1 MVIIPPYTW
10 DRPEQGFLRGGALF
24 PEDIHSNGGTVAE
37 QGHTPPAASCLPRS
51 CPVSVPAPALPC
63 PSQAASRWMAEAQ
76 ALGPPKQQVAS
87 NERVRVD
94 AGGPLSSWSRGGG
107 GMVASQAQLHL
118 LP

>member
-1 MVIIPPYTW
+1 MVGLWQSKGTLHLLLPAYPVLA
-10 DRPEQGFLRGGALF
+10 PSLRL
-24 PEDIHSNGGTVAE
+24 H
-37 QGHTPPAASCLPRS
+37 
-51 CPVSVPAPALPC
+51 LPC

-94 AGGPLSSWSRGGG
+94 AGGPFSSWSRGGG